1 MKHLYEKDMAPR
13 QGSGGAGHAITHVIA
28 PWTVGS
34 ESLFIAATEIQP
46 GSSTAITEL
55 PGVESTHLTLAGE
68 GLEIV
73 GDEEVST
80 TEGSYVFI
88 PRGVPHRVINRGS
101 VPLRIVSIS
110 APPPPPPKDVA
121 RS

>member
-1 MKHLYEKDMAPR
+1 MKHLREKDLKAR

-46 GSSTAITEL
+46 GSSTAMTEL

-73 GDEEVST
+73 GDQEVT
-80 TEGSYVFI
+80 TSQGSYVFI
-88 PRGVPHRVINRGS
+88 PRGAPHRVINRGD
-101 VPLRIVSIS
+101 VPLRIISIS
-110 APPPPPPKDVA
+110 APPPLPPSDVA
-121 RS
+121 GS